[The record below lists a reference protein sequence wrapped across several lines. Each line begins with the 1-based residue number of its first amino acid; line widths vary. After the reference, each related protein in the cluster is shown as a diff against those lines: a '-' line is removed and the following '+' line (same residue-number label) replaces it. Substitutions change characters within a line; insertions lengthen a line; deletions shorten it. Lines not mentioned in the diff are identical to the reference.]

1 MATRSTFRLLCE
13 GAPMKINTKRY
24 ASTFARQ
31 TLRPQTQSRT
41 RLQLYKQGPKQQ
53 SRGKATTVELA
64 KDLWRRHPYTVS
76 LAAVC
81 ILFASGC
88 IVYANILYQQYIIA
102 SFHRYPE
109 PVAHKL
115 RRALYF
121 TNTDLQP
128 KEALK
133 YYKQALQ
140 IADELGMDPFS
151 NEIIGVKVQV
161 AMLMEKIQNYPKA
174 IEVLEILK
182 RDCLQWQVELG
193 GL

>member
-1 MATRSTFRLLCE
+1 MFRLLCE
-13 GAPMKINTKRY
+13 SAPKTTSKRY

-31 TLRPQTQSRT
+31 TVRPQTQSRT
-41 RLQLYKQGPKQQ
+41 RQQLYKHSQKQQ
-53 SRGKATTVELA
+53 ARGKATTVDLA

-76 LAAVC
+76 LATAC

-88 IVYANILYQQYIIA
+88 IVYANYLYQQYIIA

-109 PVAHKL
+109 PVAQKL
-115 RRALYF
+115 RRALYY

-140 IADELGMDPFS
+140 LADELGMDPFS

-161 AMLMEKIQNYPKA
+161 AALMEKIQNYPKA

-182 RDCLQWQVELG
+182 RDCLQWETELG